1 MPETSGKGAQRTR
14 GGDGRRATG
23 RKGGWRRFERTHSE
37 FRDNPQAQILQQG
50 KLIALNELW
59 DEEKMHLVKGDDMA
73 SIKGAR
79 RKLEHTE
86 YVKAHAAQEP

>member
-1 MPETSGKGAQRTR
+1 MPIK
-14 GGDGRRATG
+14 
-23 RKGGWRRFERTHSE
+23 
-37 FRDNPQAQILQQG
+37 ILQQG